1 VIAQAARYYGG
12 ILKAAPRIATQAR
25 IVAAGTA
32 VKYDGVMSTDMTALP
47 RTARGGATRARIVDA
62 ATALVRARGAA
73 NTTIDAVIEA
83 SKVSKSQV
91 YHYFADKDDL
101 VLAVVQ
107 RQAECVLGAH
117 EELLRKLNSI
127 AGLRRWRDA
136 VVELTRQ
143 TNCAGG
149 CPLGSLASE
158 LSETPR
164 TRAALA
170 DGFARWASYFAMAF
184 ARIQMKT
191 GKKPGADLKELSE
204 AFLASLQ
211 GGLLLAQTMR
221 STRPLELALDMAIDH
236 VAARLRP

>member
-1 VIAQAARYYGG
+1 
-12 ILKAAPRIATQAR
+12 
-25 IVAAGTA
+25 
-32 VKYDGVMSTDMTALP
+32 MSTNVTASP
-47 RTARGGATRARIVDA
+47 KTARGAATRARIVDA
-62 ATALVRARGAA
+62 ATELVRAHGAA

-83 SKVSKSQV
+83 SKVSKSQI

-101 VLAVVQ
+101 VLAVIQ
-107 RQAECVLGAH
+107 RQAECVLGTH
-117 EELLRKLNSI
+117 EELLRKLNSF

-149 CPLGSLASE
+149 CPLGSLAAE

-170 DGFARWASYFAMAF
+170 QSFAHWASYFEAAF
-184 ARIQMKT
+184 SRMQTRAGRRPS
-191 GKKPGADLKELSE
+191 GDLKELSE
-204 AFLASLQ
+204 AMLASLQ

-236 VAARLRP
+236 VAARLKP

>member
-1 VIAQAARYYGG
+1 MALSSTMNGMNTNAA
-12 ILKAAPRIATQAR
+12 
-25 IVAAGTA
+25 
-32 VKYDGVMSTDMTALP
+32 SP
-47 RTARGGATRARIVDA
+47 RTARGTATRARIVDA
-62 ATALVRARGAA
+62 ATELVRAHGVA

-83 SKVSKSQV
+83 SRVSKSQI

-101 VLAVVQ
+101 VLAVIQ
-107 RQAECVLGAH
+107 RQAECVLGTH
-117 EELLRKLNSI
+117 EELLRKLNSL

-136 VVELTRQ
+136 VVDLTRQ

-149 CPLGSLASE
+149 CPLGSLAAE

-170 DGFARWASYFAMAF
+170 ENFARWASYFETAF
-184 ARIQMKT
+184 ARMQARA
-191 GKKPGADLKELSE
+191 GKRPSGDLKEYSQ
-204 AFLASLQ
+204 AILAGLQ

-236 VAARLRP
+236 IAARLRLHPPENRSARRE

>member
-1 VIAQAARYYGG
+1 MNTNV
-12 ILKAAPRIATQAR
+12 
-25 IVAAGTA
+25 
-32 VKYDGVMSTDMTALP
+32 TALP
-47 RTARGGATRARIVDA
+47 KTARGAATRARIVDA
-62 ATALVRARGAA
+62 ATDLVRAHGVA

-83 SKVSKSQV
+83 SQASKSQV

-101 VLAVVQ
+101 VLAVIQ

-136 VVELTRQ
+136 VVELTRK

-149 CPLGSLASE
+149 CPLGSLAAE
-158 LSETPR
+158 LAETPR

-170 DGFARWASYFAMAF
+170 ASFAQWASYFEMAF
-184 ARIQMKT
+184 ARMQT
-191 GKKPGADLKELSE
+191 RAGKRPGNNLKELSE
-204 AFLASLQ
+204 AMLASLQ

-236 VAARLRP
+236 TAAHLKLRPL

>member
-1 VIAQAARYYGG
+1 MRAQ
-12 ILKAAPRIATQAR
+12 
-25 IVAAGTA
+25 
-32 VKYDGVMSTDMTALP
+32 GV
-47 RTARGGATRARIVDA
+47 
-62 ATALVRARGAA
+62 A

-83 SKVSKSQV
+83 SNVSKSQI

-101 VLAVVQ
+101 VLAVIQ
-107 RQAECVLGAH
+107 RQAECVLGTH
-117 EELLRKLNSI
+117 EELLRKLNSL

-149 CPLGSLASE
+149 CPLGSLAAE

-164 TRAALA
+164 TRAAWPRALRA
-170 DGFARWASYFAMAF
+170 GNPISRRRSQGCRARAGRS
-184 ARIQMKT
+184 
-191 GKKPGADLKELSE
+191 PGGGLKELSE
-204 AFLASLQ
+204 AMLASLQ

-236 VAARLRP
+236 VAARLVLSDWRAVWLRAPPPPNRALACLMRNAF

>member
-1 VIAQAARYYGG
+1 MNA
-12 ILKAAPRIATQAR
+12 
-25 IVAAGTA
+25 
-32 VKYDGVMSTDMTALP
+32 TALP
-47 RTARGGATRARIVDA
+47 KTARGAATRARIVDA
-62 ATALVRARGAA
+62 ATELVRAHGAA

-101 VLAVVQ
+101 VLAVIQ

-117 EELLRKLNSI
+117 EELLRKLNSL

-136 VVELTRQ
+136 VVDLTRQ

-149 CPLGSLASE
+149 CPLGSLAAE
-158 LSETPR
+158 LSEAPR

-170 DGFARWASYFAMAF
+170 ESFARWASYFEAAF
-184 ARIQMKT
+184 ARMQT
-191 GKKPGADLKELSE
+191 RAGRKPSGNLQELSE
-204 AFLASLQ
+204 AMLASLQ

-236 VAARLRP
+236 VAGYLRG

>member
-1 VIAQAARYYGG
+1 
-12 ILKAAPRIATQAR
+12 
-25 IVAAGTA
+25 
-32 VKYDGVMSTDMTALP
+32 MSTNVTASP
-47 RTARGGATRARIVDA
+47 KTARGAKTRARIVDA
-62 ATALVRARGAA
+62 ATGLVRARGAA

-101 VLAVVQ
+101 VLAVIQ
-107 RQAECVLGAH
+107 RQAECVLGTH

-136 VVELTRQ
+136 VVELTRR

-149 CPLGSLASE
+149 CPLGSLAAE

-170 DGFARWASYFAMAF
+170 QGFARWASYFEAAF
-184 ARIQMKT
+184 ARMQART
-191 GKKPGADLKELSE
+191 GRKPGGNLKELSE
-204 AFLASLQ
+204 AMLASLQ

-221 STRPLELALDMAIDH
+221 SARPLELALDMAIDH
-236 VAARLRP
+236 VAARL

>member
-1 VIAQAARYYGG
+1 MNV
-12 ILKAAPRIATQAR
+12 
-25 IVAAGTA
+25 
-32 VKYDGVMSTDMTALP
+32 TALP
-47 RTARGGATRARIVDA
+47 KTARGAATRARIVNA
-62 ATALVRARGAA
+62 ATDLVRAHGVA
-73 NTTIDAVIEA
+73 NTAIDAVIEA
-83 SKVSKSQV
+83 SKVSKSQI

-101 VLAVVQ
+101 VLAVIQ
-107 RQAECVLGAH
+107 RQAECVLGMH
-117 EELLRKLNSI
+117 EELLRKLNSV

-149 CPLGSLASE
+149 CPLGSLAAE

-170 DGFARWASYFAMAF
+170 EGFARWASYFEMAF
-184 ARIQMKT
+184 ARIQT
-191 GKKPGADLKELSE
+191 RAGRRPSADLKEFSE
-204 AFLASLQ
+204 AMLASLQ

-236 VAARLRP
+236 VAARLRL

>member
-1 VIAQAARYYGG
+1 MNTNVTAA
-12 ILKAAPRIATQAR
+12 
-25 IVAAGTA
+25 
-32 VKYDGVMSTDMTALP
+32 P
-47 RTARGGATRARIVDA
+47 RTARGAATRARIVDA
-62 ATALVRARGAA
+62 ATQLVRAHGAA

-83 SKVSKSQV
+83 SKVSKSQI

-101 VLAVVQ
+101 VLAVIQ
-107 RQAECVLGAH
+107 RQAECVLGTH

-136 VVELTRQ
+136 VVEFTRQ
-143 TNCAGG
+143 TNGAGG
-149 CPLGSLASE
+149 CPLGSLAAE

-170 DGFARWASYFAMAF
+170 QGFARWASYFEAAF
-184 ARIQMKT
+184 ARMQARAGRSKA
-191 GKKPGADLKELSE
+191 GGNLKELSE
-204 AFLASLQ
+204 AMLASLQ

-236 VAARLRP
+236 VAARL

>member
-1 VIAQAARYYGG
+1 
-12 ILKAAPRIATQAR
+12 
-25 IVAAGTA
+25 
-32 VKYDGVMSTDMTALP
+32 
-47 RTARGGATRARIVDA
+47 
-62 ATALVRARGAA
+62 LVRARGAA

-101 VLAVVQ
+101 VLAVIQ
-107 RQAECVLGAH
+107 RQAECVLGTH
-117 EELLRKLNSI
+117 EELLRKLNSV
-127 AGLRRWRDA
+127 AGLRRWRNA

-149 CPLGSLASE
+149 CPLGSLAAE
-158 LSETPR
+158 LAEMPR

-170 DGFARWASYFAMAF
+170 QSFARWASYLEAAF
-184 ARIQMKT
+184 ARIQARA
-191 GKKPGADLKELSE
+191 GREANGDLGELSE
-204 AFLASLQ
+204 AMLAGLE

-236 VAARLRP
+236 VATRLGGVARSTDWLTAPTRR

>member
-1 VIAQAARYYGG
+1 MNTNV
-12 ILKAAPRIATQAR
+12 
-25 IVAAGTA
+25 
-32 VKYDGVMSTDMTALP
+32 TALP
-47 RTARGGATRARIVDA
+47 KTARGAATRARIVDA
-62 ATALVRARGAA
+62 ATELVRAHGAA

-101 VLAVVQ
+101 VLAVIQ
-107 RQAECVLGAH
+107 RQAECVLGTH
-117 EELLRKLNSI
+117 EELLRKLNSL

-149 CPLGSLASE
+149 CPLGSLAAE

-170 DGFARWASYFAMAF
+170 EGFARWASQFEAAF
-184 ARIQMKT
+184 ARIQT
-191 GKKPGADLKELSE
+191 RAGRKPGGNLRELSE
-204 AFLASLQ
+204 AMLASLQ

-236 VAARLRP
+236 AAGRLQL